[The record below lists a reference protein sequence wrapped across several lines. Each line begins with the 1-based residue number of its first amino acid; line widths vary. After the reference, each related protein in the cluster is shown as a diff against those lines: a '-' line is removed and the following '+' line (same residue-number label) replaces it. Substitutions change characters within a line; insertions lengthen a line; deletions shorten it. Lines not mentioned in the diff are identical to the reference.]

1 MAGEESYLRSS
12 WIADFGLMDWKKK
25 SEFKRRCLTVLK
37 VVSFVSLEPLP
48 DLSLLGVLFI
58 FFGEQPRFFHLGV
71 LPDGVQQ
78 RQSTSGSG

>member
-48 DLSLLGVLFI
+48 DLSL
-58 FFGEQPRFFHLGV
+58 
-71 LPDGVQQ
+71 
-78 RQSTSGSG
+78 